1 MKWPW
6 HMMFCL
12 MLFSLSCDLVQDHHL
27 NPSTIKVSS
36 VSLTNSNNAPLSH
49 AIRDIWV
56 YIDDQYAGSFT
67 VPFFIPVL
75 ESGERNLK
83 LYPGI
88 RYYGILSK
96 PEIHPLIEPI
106 ETTQNLIAGNVVELQ
121 AKFHYK
127 NNLSIIL
134 NEGFESGSIFI
145 NDLDSFPASKLVRS
159 GLLSRNGN
167 FAGYAALDKQN
178 TVVESA
184 STFFTL
190 SNKKTV
196 FLEFDFKSDVDFNV
210 GIISYPSKQKNYFL
224 ALRPAADWK
233 KVYIPLHEIVFEN
246 NEQNFQLAFRASI
259 SNTLAMGYFA
269 IDNVSVLSIQ

>member
-1 MKWPW
+1 MKWPG
-6 HMMFCL
+6 HMMLFF
-12 MLFSLSCDLVQDHHL
+12 MLFSFSCDWVQDHQL
-27 NPSTIKVSS
+27 NPSTIKISS

-67 VPFFIPVL
+67 VPFSIPVL

-121 AKFHYK
+121 AKYHYK

-233 KVYIPLHEIVFEN
+233 KVYIPLHEIGFEN

>member
-1 MKWPW
+1 MKWPC

-83 LYPGI
+83 LYPGS

-121 AKFHYK
+121 AKYHYK

-233 KVYIPLHEIVFEN
+233 KVYIPLHEIGFEN

>member
-1 MKWPW
+1 MKWPG

-12 MLFSLSCDLVQDHHL
+12 ILFSFSCDLVQDHHL

-67 VPFFIPVL
+67 VPFSIPVL
-75 ESGERNLK
+75 ESGERHLK

-121 AKFHYK
+121 AKYHYK
-127 NNLSIIL
+127 NNLSIVL

-233 KVYIPLHEIVFEN
+233 KVYIPLHEIGFEN